1 MKYRFLPTACLIL
14 VLFAQAPLGA
24 DDSAPLVRT
33 IEGPSFA
40 AKLLKIDADGTIT
53 FDAGG
58 DQHTVPTAE
67 LVAWSNPAE
76 PRRGAQIFITDGG
89 LLIGEAALIVDEHL
103 VVLTDLVGTVRLP
116 LEIVRGVVFQ
126 PPARRELRD
135 RLSAQVR
142 SAEGDTDRL
151 ILTNGD
157 QLTGTVVGL
166 EELKILL
173 ETDAGSTKI
182 EVDKIAALVFNPT
195 LLAPNDTHSLRS
207 LVGLRDGTLLVATSL
222 SAAKDTMW
230 AKLTAGVEIESDT
243 PGEIVSLQT
252 LGGQATY
259 LSDMTEHRF
268 RHIPYLDLSWTFHKD
283 HNVLGGR
290 LRAGGRLYNKG
301 LGMHSAARITYR
313 LDGPYRRFEAELAID
328 EAAGPQGSVVFRV
341 FTSAGQTWQEA
352 YTSPVIRSD
361 AKPLP
366 MSVDLAGARAI
377 ALVVDFSERGDQQ
390 DHADWLDA
398 RLIK

>member
-1 MKYRFLPTACLIL
+1 MNHRFSPSACLIL
-14 VLFAQAPLGA
+14 VLFAKVPLGA
-24 DDSAPLVRT
+24 VETAPLART
-33 IEGPSFA
+33 LEGQTFA
-40 AKLLKIDADGTIT
+40 AKLLKVDADGTIT
-53 FDAGG
+53 FDDDGR
-58 DQHTVPTAE
+58 QHTVPVAE
-67 LVAWSNPAE
+67 LIAWSNPAE
-76 PRRGAQIFITDGG
+76 PLRGAQVFTTDGS
-89 LLIGEAALIVDEHL
+89 LLIGEAALIDDEDL
-103 VVLTDLVGTVRLP
+103 VVLTALVGTVRLP

-126 PPARRELRD
+126 PPANREQRD
-135 RLSAQVR
+135 RLAAQVR

-151 ILTNGD
+151 IFTNGD
-157 QLTGTVVGL
+157 QLTGTVLGL

-195 LLAPNDTHSLRS
+195 LLAPNDTHILRV
-207 LVGLRDGTLLVATSL
+207 LVGLRDGTLLAATSL
-222 SAAKDTMW
+222 SAAEDTMW
-230 AKLTAGVEIESDT
+230 AKLAGGVEIESDA

-268 RHIPYLDLSWTFHKD
+268 RHVPYLDLSWPFHKD

-301 LGMHSAARITYR
+301 LGMHSAARLTYR

-328 EAAGPQGSVVFRV
+328 EAAGFQGSVVFRV
-341 FTSAGQTWQEA
+341 FTSAGQTWQEV
-352 YTSPVIRSD
+352 YNSPVIRSD
-361 AKPLP
+361 AKPVP

-398 RLIK
+398 RLIR